1 MKRGKI
7 LRQLVQVPGLGCRE
21 SGVRQQSWRRA
32 RVCIEEGDPIRQ
44 SRPQTSFAGGS
55 AIRLG
60 GRHGPTFTKK
70 MILAKSSQAWKLTSW
85 DWIQT
90 VSLRTYQK
98 RTQPARGL
106 WMGWHFTLHCRLRM
120 GIGRVIT
127 VAHSSSCQVG
137 RCCCGLWVRHP
148 WDPGLI
154 RFRPLLNIC
163 LVSEW
168 TGEKPGAYI
177 EKVWGGLP
185 CAWVVLMLLLRD
197 GSEGSDS

>member
-120 GIGRVIT
+120 GT
-127 VAHSSSCQVG
+127 HQ
-137 RCCCGLWVRHP
+137 
-148 WDPGLI
+148 
-154 RFRPLLNIC
+154 
-163 LVSEW
+163 E
-168 TGEKPGAYI
+168 TKGEKSNQWNSFHSGPCGAA
-177 EKVWGGLP
+177 E
-185 CAWVVLMLLLRD
+185 
-197 GSEGSDS
+197 GSEFSSPLGSCNLS